1 MVRRCEAFSSRGASG
16 SSSGAVVSMPL
27 WSPSLSAPLSSLPPP
42 LLLTS
47 TASSSPASSSPSSFS
62 RSSASILG
70 TRKKPSVLCRIFQEQ
85 QRHGERE
92 RAACLS
98 SPLSTRLERRKMS
111 NDSCHCRCSEEK
123 GDTTHSFSFPSR
135 ALPVPRARLSD
146 FDLGTL
152 TARHPPPKQKNKER
166 ASTTRFLFFF
176 QYGRQP
182 GDVGVGAAA
191 AATTTPAAAE
201 PRPFSRQGRL
211 RGALFWSVRGDSSAI
226 RATDRRRRERERGS
240 W

>member
-1 MVRRCEAFSSRGASG
+1 
-16 SSSGAVVSMPL
+16 MPL

-62 RSSASILG
+62 RSSAATLG
-70 TRKKPSVLCRIFQEQ
+70 TRKNPSVLCRIFQEQ

-152 TARHPPPKQKNKER
+152 RHRSTPPAKAEEQRKSKHNTLSLLLSIWK
-166 ASTTRFLFFF
+166 TTR
-176 QYGRQP
+176 RCRRRCCSSSNNNASSSR
-182 GDVGVGAAA
+182 AAA
-191 AATTTPAAAE
+191 LLPAREAT
-201 PRPFSRQGRL
+201 RCVVL
-211 RGALFWSVRGDSSAI
+211 
-226 RATDRRRRERERGS
+226 ERERGFECDS
-240 W
+240 RDGPP